1 MGRRIPDL
9 LIEQLHL
16 GELPP
21 RKSKRLLAESDTAER
36 LRALDESDSAILERF
51 PPDRMAALIRER
63 ARPESAEGGDPYPLA
78 GGAPSGVAAGFRR
91 MAGRVRLV
99 PLLAA
104 AVLVVGIALVPI
116 ILSTGGGSPARSGE
130 SSVRVK
136 GILPALRIYRETAG
150 GIELLGDGS
159 RVRRG
164 DLLQIGYIP
173 GAARYGTI
181 FSIDGAGAITLHY
194 PEREDA
200 TPLLA
205 TGGEVL
211 LPFSYELDAAPRFER
226 FFFVTSSAPF
236 SVRGILETMRRTEIK
251 EGPTALP
258 SLPPSF
264 GLITLTLKKGG

>member
-1 MGRRIPDL
+1 MARRLPDL

-16 GELPP
+16 GELPE
-21 RKSKRLLAESDTAER
+21 RRSARLRAEAETAER
-36 LRALDESDSAILERF
+36 LRLLDESDSAILERY
-51 PPDRMAALIRER
+51 PPDRMAAMIRER
-63 ARPESAEGGDPYPLA
+63 ARSTTDTSREPNPFTAVA
-78 GGAPSGVAAGFRR
+78 VSGIAAGFRR
-91 MAGRVRLV
+91 MAGRAQLV

-116 ILSTGGGSPARSGE
+116 IIATGGRSPASSSE
-130 SSVRVK
+130 SAVRVK
-136 GILPALRIYRETAG
+136 GMLPALRIYRETAK

-159 RVRRG
+159 AVKRG
-164 DLLQIGYIP
+164 DLLQIGYIA

-200 TPLLA
+200 PPLLA

-226 FFFVTSSAPF
+226 FFFVTSAAPF
-236 SVRGILETMRRTEIK
+236 SVRAILETMRRTEIR

-258 SLPPSF
+258 SLPPFF
-264 GLITLTLKKGG
+264 GLVTLTLKKGG